1 MKILEGKNVCIRY
14 ENTKAVDNV
23 SFEIEE
29 GDYVSILGENG
40 SGKSTLIKGI
50 LGLEKLYSGEISY
63 LGGLKKEEIGYL
75 PQQTIV
81 QKDFPAS
88 VWEVVLSGCISKS
101 KMRPFYS
108 KKEKKLAK
116 EKIEKM
122 GITNIMN
129 NSYKELSGGQQ
140 QRVLLARALCS
151 TTKLLILDEP
161 IAGLDPMITN
171 EMYEIINKIN
181 KQGVT
186 IIMVSHDIQF
196 TIRHSNK
203 IIHMKNKL
211 LFSGATNEYL
221 NSDIGKLFVGGIGYD
236 DRNV

>member
-14 ENTKAVDNV
+14 DSTKAVDNV
-23 SFEIEE
+23 DFQVEE

-50 LGLEKLYSGEISY
+50 LGLEKLDDGEIAY

-88 VWEVVLSGCISKS
+88 VWEVVLSGCISRA

-108 KKEKKLAK
+108 KKEKELAK
-116 EKIEKM
+116 EKIEQM
-122 GITNIMN
+122 GITNIIN

-161 IAGLDPMITN
+161 ISGLDPMITN
-171 EMYEIINKIN
+171 EMYEVINKIN
-181 KQGVT
+181 KQGIT
-186 IIMVSHDIQF
+186 IIMVSHDIQYA
-196 TIRHSNK
+196 IKHSNK

-211 LFSGATNEYL
+211 LFSGDTKEYL
-221 NSDIGKLFVGGIGYD
+221 NSEIGKSFAGGTKYD